1 MQKCPWDE
9 TDQLL
14 KKLEPTKAIQK
25 KKRQIKLPMT
35 IKQIELLI

>member
-14 KKLEPTKAIQK
+14 KTLEPTKAIQK
-25 KKRQIKLPMT
+25 KKKTNKIAYDY
-35 IKQIELLI
+35 